1 MTAPASAT
9 RAARGRVGVME
20 KTRSAVEAL
29 PTWLLVGGLFAISAL
44 GRFLL
49 AVRDPAPWIFHD
61 ELVYAELARSFAETG
76 RFAIRGVEGTGGFAV
91 LYPIVIS
98 PAYVF
103 FDRIPDAYNAIRAI
117 NCVLMSLTVV
127 PVYLIA
133 RRLASR
139 RLALLAAALSVGLPT
154 LMYTGNV
161 MTENAF
167 YPLVAF
173 WSLVLIRALE
183 RPTIARQALVFVIFG
198 LAFLTRVQAV
208 VLVPVLLTAL
218 ALVVVLDAAAERED
232 SFGRRL
238 WRSTSRFWLT
248 WGVLAVG
255 VIGVFVRQQLRGRPL
270 GDILGAY
277 GGITQFEYDIGDISH
292 WLLYHLAELDILLGV
307 FSLAALIVVVLLGLR
322 PSEDRELRIFAAVAF
337 GAVTWFVGV
346 GAAYAADPTAMRI
359 VERNVFHVAPFAFIA
374 LVAWVGRGAPRP
386 WWAVAP
392 AALFSGTLTLA
403 LPLNNFLNG
412 LATHSTAGL
421 LPIWRWRESRFSAGS
436 IDEVV
441 FVAALLA
448 AVMFVLVP
456 RRYAVLL
463 PVLVLVYFGATLR
476 PIEGFTRGASISS
489 YRYGI
494 GAPPR
499 DWVDVAVGRD
509 KSVASY
515 WWNGLNATPF
525 WESQFFNRSLERA
538 YTLGTPYDSLFSAIT
553 QTAVKPNGAIF
564 DAAGRRVRERYVM
577 TDRGT
582 HLDGRIVA
590 RNRLNDLVVYE
601 VDGPLRAVERID
613 GRYPD
618 DWSADSMGYQ
628 RFACTGGKLH
638 LTMENNPLI
647 HPRSFELLLNVHG
660 GELRRVQI
668 TPTRRRYRETL
679 RLTRQGGRCAVD
691 FRMPAA
697 SATVVNAGDLRNLG
711 LRFTAVRYEPPR

>member
-1 MTAPASAT
+1 
-9 RAARGRVGVME
+9 ME

-392 AALFSGTLTLA
+392 AALF
-403 LPLNNFLNG
+403 
-412 LATHSTAGL
+412 
-421 LPIWRWRESRFSAGS
+421 
-436 IDEVV
+436 
-441 FVAALLA
+441 
-448 AVMFVLVP
+448 VLVP

-577 TDRGT
+577 TDRG
-582 HLDGRIVA
+582 
-590 RNRLNDLVVYE
+590 
-601 VDGPLRAVERID
+601 
-613 GRYPD
+613 
-618 DWSADSMGYQ
+618 
-628 RFACTGGKLH
+628 
-638 LTMENNPLI
+638 
-647 HPRSFELLLNVHG
+647 
-660 GELRRVQI
+660 
-668 TPTRRRYRETL
+668 
-679 RLTRQGGRCAVD
+679 
-691 FRMPAA
+691 
-697 SATVVNAGDLRNLG
+697 
-711 LRFTAVRYEPPR
+711 